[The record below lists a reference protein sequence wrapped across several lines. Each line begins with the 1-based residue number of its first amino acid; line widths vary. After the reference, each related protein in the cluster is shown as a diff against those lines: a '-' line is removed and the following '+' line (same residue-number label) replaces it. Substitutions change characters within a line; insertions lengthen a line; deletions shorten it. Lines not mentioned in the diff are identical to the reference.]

1 MEEIYTELINLI
13 GFFKNEI
20 FGCTDSLACNYN
32 QSANFDD
39 SSCCY
44 NSPELM
50 LNVSDCDFY
59 IFDDFIYDST
69 GIYTFSFSNNCGCDS
84 IVVLDLE
91 ILNSDSTFIVDT
103 AIDYYNFNDNIIF
116 NSGNYV
122 DFLINSDG
130 CDSIVN
136 LDLVILNET
145 NVSEISF
152 NDNKKNCK
160 NCRFTGKEKV
170 ILERIKFYFI
180 YTKMVLF
187 VEKFLF

>member
-1 MEEIYTELINLI
+1 M
-13 GFFKNEI
+13 
-20 FGCTDSLACNYN
+20 
-32 QSANFDD
+32 
-39 SSCCY
+39 
-44 NSPELM
+44 
-50 LNVSDCDFY
+50 
-59 IFDDFIYDST
+59 
-69 GIYTFSFSNNCGCDS
+69 
-84 IVVLDLE
+84 
-91 ILNSDSTFIVDT
+91 DT

-152 NDNKKNCK
+152 NDNKKIVRIVDLLEKSNFGK
-160 NCRFTGKEKV
+160 NK
-170 ILERIKFYFI
+170 ILFL

-187 VEKFLF
+187 VKSFF